1 MKFLPDA
8 ERSRASLH
16 PICHPLQFN
25 YQKTTN
31 KHRKNTKTLPC
42 YRVLLLVGWLCQK
55 PRLKFQFCTV
65 QLFPCQIWWGHKC
78 ASRARVGKSKKISYL
93 IPSGLV
99 VSGVVFF
106 GALSDHTLW
115 VSFSTFH
122 KLVTYIIWHRQ
133 LLPASAL
140 AQRGR
145 LWVNYETT
153 LRRLT
158 GLAQL
163 HGFLI
168 NCHLKSTLSTGTDRD
183 IT

>member
-106 GALSDHTLW
+106 GAYLTTLCGFLSPPSTNWWRTLYDTDN
-115 VSFSTFH
+115 S
-122 KLVTYIIWHRQ
+122 YQ
-133 LLPASAL
+133 LLLLLSEE
-140 AQRGR
+140 GC
-145 LWVNYETT
+145 
-153 LRRLT
+153 
-158 GLAQL
+158 GLIMKPL
-163 HGFLI
+163 
-168 NCHLKSTLSTGTDRD
+168 
-183 IT
+183 